1 MSIASASN
9 RILLLPGMTPD
20 ARIFDRFVPR
30 LPGASLMNHVVLLGD
45 SIFDNGRYVVPGPS
59 VIDQLRTRLPKDWC
73 ATLIAKDGAVTEE
86 IEKQL
91 ARFPAD
97 ATHLIVSVGGND
109 ALEQSA
115 ALLDESGTPM
125 GLLSRMAD
133 IRAEFQQV
141 YRRMLQSVRAC
152 GKPTAVCT
160 VYDSVPGLERREL
173 TGLCLF
179 NDAILR
185 EAFRLSIPVID
196 LRFVCTDRDDYAKS
210 SPIEPSV
217 AGGAKIARVIAR
229 TLATHDFESVGSRI
243 FT

>member
-1 MSIASASN
+1 
-9 RILLLPGMTPD
+9 
-20 ARIFDRFVPR
+20 
-30 LPGASLMNHVVLLGD
+30 MNHVVLLGD

-86 IEKQL
+86 VEKQL
-91 ARFPAD
+91 TKLPGD
-97 ATHLIVSVGGND
+97 ATHVIVSVGGND

-115 ALLDESGTPM
+115 ALLDESGMMPM
-125 GLLSRMAD
+125 GSLSRMAN
-133 IRAEFQQV
+133 IRAEFQQA
-141 YRRMLQSVRAC
+141 YRQMLQSVRAC
-152 GKPTAVCT
+152 SKPTAVCT
-160 VYDSVPGLERREL
+160 VYDSVPGLERREH

-185 EAFRLSIPVID
+185 EAFRLSVPVID

-217 AGGAKIARVIAR
+217 TGGAKIARVIAR
-229 TLATHDFESVGSRI
+229 MLATHEFESVGSRI